1 MKYEIQEEYDLEKGL
16 MFRVMFPEEDVDKKA
31 LYTVQNDMPDFLIP
45 FKCRTIDGF
54 MQCTYFVGSDTKLQ
68 NRMGECEKREYINCW
83 KRVLS
88 PLLICKDWFLNAYS
102 FVFDISYLYTD
113 KNETYVRYL
122 YIPSKKAA
130 SDFSQLSSMVAD
142 IAKEN
147 TVADTGM
154 ENAVLRTIMQGFSP
168 KEFLSLIE
176 SFDSQ
181 SEENLLK
188 NDMIGMTEK
197 RVSQPQSESIKVSE
211 KASEK
216 ASKVSEKIIPKS
228 LFKQQPTSKMYSS
241 LCQSRK
247 ELKPSQIHL
256 MRFRFIFQMRMMQ
269 ARKVDFHLGKR
280 QLVKSSL
287 RSRQRQKWKK
297 KREAFLVD
305 LELEK
310 RSRQLIAAWQ
320 RMKI

>member
-1 MKYEIQEEYDLEKGL
+1 MRTRLCL
-16 MFRVMFPEEDVDKKA
+16 TFP
-31 LYTVQNDMPDFLIP
+31 
-45 FKCRTIDGF
+45 
-54 MQCTYFVGSDTKLQ
+54 
-68 NRMGECEKREYINCW
+68 
-83 KRVLS
+83 
-88 PLLICKDWFLNAYS
+88 
-102 FVFDISYLYTD
+102 YLYTD

-181 SEENLLK
+181 SEENPLK
-188 NDMIGMTEK
+188 NDMIGMAEK

-216 ASKVSEKIIPKS
+216 APKVSEKIIPKS
-228 LFKQQPTSKMYSS
+228 LFK
-241 LCQSRK
+241 
-247 ELKPSQIHL
+247 HN
-256 MRFRFIFQMRMMQ
+256 
-269 ARKVDFHLGKR
+269 
-280 QLVKSSL
+280 
-287 RSRQRQKWKK
+287 
-297 KREAFLVD
+297 
-305 LELEK
+305 
-310 RSRQLIAAWQ
+310 
-320 RMKI
+320 